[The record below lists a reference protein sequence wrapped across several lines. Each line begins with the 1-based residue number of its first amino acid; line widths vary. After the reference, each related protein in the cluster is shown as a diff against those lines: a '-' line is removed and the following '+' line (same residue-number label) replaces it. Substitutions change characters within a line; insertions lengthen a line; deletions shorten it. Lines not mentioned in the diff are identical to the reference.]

1 MADFTAGDV
10 LTAVNLENAING
22 ATLGSVTTNYTLTAA
37 DAGKLI
43 QVNSTAAATVT
54 VPPASSVAYTA
65 GAAVAVVQTGA
76 GQVTIAA
83 GSGVTVNSAGSA
95 LKISNRYGAVQL
107 YELSDNNWVCFGN
120 LTT

>member
-1 MADFTAGDV
+1 MVAFSAGEV
-10 LTAVNLENAING
+10 LTASNLNNGING
-22 ATLGSVTTNYTLTAA
+22 ATLGSVAANYTLVLG

-43 QVNSTAAATVT
+43 QVNTASASTVT

-65 GAAVAVVQTGA
+65 GAAIAIVQTGA

-83 GSGVTVNSAGSA
+83 GSGVTINSAGSA
-95 LKISNRYGAVQL
+95 LKIAARYGAAQL